1 MRAHETK
8 VSQKQMNLVGVTS
21 WETVGRI
28 ILFGIIKKS
37 NRIKQEINKKVKLK
51 HFELSLGQGE
61 SV

>member
-1 MRAHETK
+1 MHLKNDKT
-8 VSQKQMNLVGVTS
+8 TP
-21 WETVGRI
+21 VGRI

-37 NRIKQEINKKVKLK
+37 NHIKQEINKKVKLK